1 MIIIVLFP
9 IWAPPT
15 LNISQNF
22 QQQHGEQRA
31 HEKKMEMK
39 FDEEKWG
46 EIKRT
51 HLSHVDEQSNVEQ
64 EKATLRLASHSSA
77 LAFPLSQ
84 VL

>member
-31 HEKKMEMK
+31 HEKKIVMK

-64 EKATLRLASHSSA
+64 EKATPPPSHSFA
-77 LAFPLSQ
+77 LAFRLSL